1 MEEWNGVKIVRIPLT
16 ARGNNSIG
24 LACNYL
30 SFVVSGYLWKCLT
43 KIKADYVFTF
53 EVSPMTQALIG
64 VWYAKKYK
72 IPHYLYVQDL
82 WPENVEIVTG
92 IHSPLVLKPIG
103 KMVDYIYAHC
113 DHIFATSPSFVK
125 RDTKALQG

>member
-1 MEEWNGVKIVRIPLT
+1 MT

-64 VWYAKKYK
+64 VWYANKDTLEMKNIALAGRKTIMEKFTWKNSAEALRRVYYD
-72 IPHYLYVQDL
+72 IVQK
-82 WPENVEIVTG
+82 N
-92 IHSPLVLKPIG
+92 K
-103 KMVDYIYAHC
+103 
-113 DHIFATSPSFVK
+113 
-125 RDTKALQG
+125 